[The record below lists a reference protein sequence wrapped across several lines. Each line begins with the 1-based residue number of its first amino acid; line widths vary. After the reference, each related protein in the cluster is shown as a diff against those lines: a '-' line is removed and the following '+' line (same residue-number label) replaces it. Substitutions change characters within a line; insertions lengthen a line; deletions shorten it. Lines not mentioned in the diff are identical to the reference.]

1 MIVSFSF
8 VSWLLSDYPMSVRTS
23 SRDYEEPAFS
33 YLKEVIDRVKDL
45 QFYSTRNGVGGP
57 IIMVQIENEYG
68 NFGYG
73 NYPRDKPHLKHIR
86 SVLEEGGIEALF
98 FNSDNIPANH
108 DYGHIEGGESLN
120 SNSLIQ

>member
-1 MIVSFSF
+1 
-8 VSWLLSDYPMSVRTS
+8 MSVRTS
-23 SRDYEEPAFS
+23 SRDYEGPAFS

-108 DYGHIEGGESLN
+108 DYGHIEGGKSLK
-120 SNSLIQ
+120 SY

>member
-1 MIVSFSF
+1 
-8 VSWLLSDYPMSVRTS
+8 MSVRTS

-86 SVLEEGGIEALF
+86 SVLEEGGIETLF
-98 FNSDNIPANH
+98 FNSDNIPVNH
-108 DYGHIEGGESLN
+108 DYGHIEGGKLLN